1 LLSVPN
7 VLSFARLLAV
17 PAMVLLLLNRD
28 YDLAFALFVL
38 AGISDAVDGWWAKTF
53 NARTEFGAY
62 LDPLADKA
70 LVVSTY
76 LTLGWLGHI
85 PTWLVLLVVFR
96 DLLIIGGAIVAW
108 LMLGE
113 FRSRPILV
121 SKINTGVQL
130 ALVGLLLAELGLGL
144 EIAPL
149 NRALIYVA
157 GVTTVASGFAYLFQ
171 WGRRLGHP
179 SGSA

>member
-1 LLSVPN
+1 LGRILLVPI
-7 VLSFARLLAV
+7 VVWAIASGEQYIWIA
-17 PAMVLLLLNRD
+17 
-28 YDLAFALFVL
+28 FVL
-38 AGISDAVDGWWAKTF
+38 FLAAGVSDAVDGYLAKRFQMT
-53 NARTEFGAY
+53 TELGAY

-96 DLLIIGGAIVAW
+96 DLLIVGGAIVAW

-113 FRSRPILV
+113 FLSRPMMV

-157 GVTTVASGFAYLFQ
+157 GVTTVASGFAYLFR
-171 WGRRLGHP
+171 WGKRLGQP

>member
-1 LLSVPN
+1 MSIPNLITLARILLVP
-7 VLSFARLLAV
+7 VVVWTIVTGQIR
-17 PAMVLLLLNRD
+17 
-28 YDLAFALFVL
+28 LAFLLFL
-38 AGISDAVDGWWAKTF
+38 AAGISDAVDGFLAKRF
-53 NARTEFGAY
+53 GMKTELGAY

-96 DLLIIGGAIVAW
+96 DLLIVGGAIVAW

-130 ALVGLLLAELGLGL
+130 ALIGLLLAELGLKF

-157 GVTTVASGFAYLFQ
+157 GVTTVASGFAYLFR
-171 WGRRLGHP
+171 WGKRLGHS

>member
-1 LLSVPN
+1 
-7 VLSFARLLAV
+7 
-17 PAMVLLLLNRD
+17 MVLLLLNRD

-113 FRSRPILV
+113 FRSLPILV
-121 SKINTGVQL
+121 STIITRIHR
-130 ALVGLLLAELGLGL
+130 ALVGVL
-144 EIAPL
+144 
-149 NRALIYVA
+149 
-157 GVTTVASGFAYLFQ
+157 
-171 WGRRLGHP
+171 
-179 SGSA
+179 

>member
-1 LLSVPN
+1 
-7 VLSFARLLAV
+7 
-17 PAMVLLLLNRD
+17 
-28 YDLAFALFVL
+28 
-38 AGISDAVDGWWAKTF
+38 
-53 NARTEFGAY
+53 
-62 LDPLADKA
+62 
-70 LVVSTY
+70 VVSTY

-85 PTWLVLLVVFR
+85 RPGWCCWSCSAT
-96 DLLIIGGAIVAW
+96 LLIVGGAIVAW

-113 FRSRPILV
+113 FRSRPMLV

-130 ALVGLLLAELGLGL
+130 ALVGLLLAELGLKF

-157 GVTTVASGFAYLFQ
+157 GVTTVASGFAYLFR
-171 WGRRLGHP
+171 WGKRLGHP